1 MAYARARR
9 RVRRRQLLAVIAA
22 AAGAALALPAAPAA
36 AGPDASGRF
45 GVEWEQASEVETVE
59 DFCGIDGLTVETH
72 WQNRFKGFFTYR
84 GRDSI
89 PYWTGSLNGS
99 FTITE
104 ADGTTSQIVWN
115 FIDKDQR
122 IVDNGDGTLTITVQ
136 GAGGWKFIGPARTL
150 RDPGMN
156 RYQVLVDHAG
166 TPLDPFDDPD
176 AEFLAVIKE
185 STGLNESGEG
195 LCEDYSIVTG
205 RTG

>member
-1 MAYARARR
+1 MAIPRAARHPG
-9 RVRRRQLLAVIAA
+9 RRQLLAVAAA
-22 AAGAALALPAAPAA
+22 AAGVALALPAAPAA
-36 AGPDASGRF
+36 AGPAASGRF
-45 GVEWEQASEVETVE
+45 AVEREQLSEVETIE
-59 DFCGIDGLTVETH
+59 DFCGIEGLTVETR
-72 WQNRFKGFFTYR
+72 WQNMFKGFFTYR
-84 GRDSI
+84 GKDSI
-89 PYWTGSLNGS
+89 PYWTGSMNGS

-104 ADGTTSQIVWN
+104 ADGTTSRIVWN

-156 RYQVLVDHAG
+156 RYQVLADHAG

-176 AEFLAVIKE
+176 ADFLGVIKE

-195 LCEDYSIVTG
+195 LCEDFLVVTG